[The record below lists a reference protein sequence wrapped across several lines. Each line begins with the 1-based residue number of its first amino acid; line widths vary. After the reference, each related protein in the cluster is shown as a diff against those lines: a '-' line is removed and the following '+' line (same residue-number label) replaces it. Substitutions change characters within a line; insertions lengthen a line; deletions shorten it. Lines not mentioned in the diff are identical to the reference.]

1 MQSEIIFYNHCPN
14 LGILRILKT
23 FRNMK
28 KVLLIAIAM
37 MALVVAGNAQTK
49 DDILQSEKRVAEL
62 QKLVDNSPKSTG
74 ISDLDKYAESVKNAA
89 ALSISNS
96 EQLSNFYYRQIGE
109 TKDGVTDVTIKKP
122 TLEEWMTLSTS
133 IAGEVASLK
142 KAEESAEAA
151 IKQLQVLEEQL
162 KAESNP
168 LKKGKIA
175 KNAKGAGAIITFGK
189 DALPIIATESASQAK
204 AVKDIIET
212 LKTGKN
218 L

>member
-1 MQSEIIFYNHCPN
+1 
-14 LGILRILKT
+14 
-23 FRNMK
+23 MK
-28 KVLLIAIAM
+28 KVLLTAIAM

-49 DDILQSEKRVAEL
+49 DDIQQSEKRVAEL

-122 TLEEWMTLSTS
+122 TLEEWLNLSLT
-133 IAGEVASLK
+133 IAGEAESLK
-142 KAEESAEAA
+142 KAKDSAEAA
-151 IKQLQVLEEQL
+151 AKQLQALEEQV
-162 KAESNP
+162 KSESNP
-168 LKKGKIA
+168 IKKGKIA
-175 KNAKGAGAIITFGK
+175 KNAKGAAAIIAYGK
-189 DALPIIATESASQAK
+189 DALPIIATESAAQVK
-204 AVKDIIET
+204 AVQEIIET
-212 LKTGKN
+212 LKSGKN